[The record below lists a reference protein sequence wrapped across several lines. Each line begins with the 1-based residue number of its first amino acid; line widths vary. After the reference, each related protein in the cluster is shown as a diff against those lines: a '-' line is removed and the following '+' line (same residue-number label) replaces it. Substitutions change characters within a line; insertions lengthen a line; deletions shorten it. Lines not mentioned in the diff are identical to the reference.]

1 MQKMRTLKEK
11 KATLKNLNFLQ
22 LFF

>member
-22 LFF
+22 VFF